1 MKIVIAHNSKKKIVY
16 VLLDCQDNERKK
28 FMDLTVSAVSFGAR
42 RMSTKEVND
51 MLRANRTMPLNTK
64 LPKNL
69 ERQISPNLFQRIGN
83 FFSRIFS

>member
-1 MKIVIAHNSKKKIVY
+1 
-16 VLLDCQDNERKK
+16 
-28 FMDLTVSAVSFGAR
+28 MDLNVSSASFGLKPKYV
-42 RMSTKEVND
+42 RMDSKEVNE
-51 MLRANRTMPLNTK
+51 MLLSHRTMPLYRK